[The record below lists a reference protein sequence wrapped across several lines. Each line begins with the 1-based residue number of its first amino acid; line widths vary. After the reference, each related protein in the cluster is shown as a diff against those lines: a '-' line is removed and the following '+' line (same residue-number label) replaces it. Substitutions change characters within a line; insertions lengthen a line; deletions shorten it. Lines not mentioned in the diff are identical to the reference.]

1 MALLLGLCGGIGV
14 AAAQTEWRGVVELE
28 GRHFRV
34 DQGNGL
40 TGSVAGL
47 LDIYQPTS
55 DRDLSLIAELFYR
68 EDLDDPRRSH
78 GDARQAYIQALGREL
93 ELYAGWRRIFWGVTE
108 ARSLVDTINQ
118 TDLVEDID
126 GGAKLGQ
133 PMVQLRWLAPVG
145 TIDGFLLAGTRA
157 RTFPGQDGFPR
168 IPFPIARRAA
178 RFPDGEQQRLD
189 YALRWQFRA
198 PGLDLGLS
206 WFDGT
211 ARDPDFLPCLA
222 EGSDFPGTDS
232 GPNCN
237 LQDAVPEQPLPGLLV
252 DLLQALRLTP
262 SDAEVEADIQREVM
276 DNLVLIPDYPRE
288 RRAGL
293 DLQYLRGG
301 LALRLEALLRERA
314 GIWSRAAV
322 AGAEYTLPGFFA
334 TGWDVSALF
343 EYLYDERD
351 NDVFTQRFT
360 DDLFFGTRLS
370 LNDLAGSV
378 VLAGVI
384 VEPDFGNRLFSLEA
398 SRRLWGD
405 WRLTADVRVFSD
417 LPDDPLVDLIDGQD
431 RVRLLLQRFF

>member
-55 DRDLSLIAELFYR
+55 DQDLSLIAELFYR

-157 RTFPGQDGFPR
+157 RTFPGQGGFPR

-262 SDAEVEADIQREVM
+262 SDAEVEADIQRQVM